1 MQQVSV
7 TTFRKYIPDY
17 LSKVRKGEEIS
28 LTSRGRVIALVVPPA
43 DEQMKARE
51 QLEALR
57 KDCSIGD
64 ITTPLD
70 TVWEAD
76 SATA

>member
-1 MQQVSV
+1 MQQLSV
-7 TTFRKYIPDY
+7 TTFRKQLPSY
-17 LSKVRKGEEIS
+17 LGKVRKGEELS
-28 LTSRGRVIALVVPPA
+28 LTSRGRVIARVVPPV
-43 DEQMKARE
+43 DERTKAIE

-76 SATA
+76 RAAA

>member
-17 LSKVRKGEEIS
+17 LDKVRKGEEIS
-28 LTSRGRVIALVVPPA
+28 LTSRGHVIARIVPPV
-43 DEQMKARE
+43 DERMKARE
-51 QLEALR
+51 QLEAIR
-57 KDCSIGD
+57 KNCTIGD

-70 TVWEAD
+70 TEWEAD